1 MKRVKI
7 FLFILTVGIAVISC
21 KKDKD
26 NIPQISGKYEATYA
40 KVEVI
45 MGGSTVTKEYKTVDE
60 LKEKKLY
67 VVIEFKSDGKLYVDN
82 KLTGTW
88 VQNDNTITITE
99 TEENGTTKTIIG
111 KVEGDNKLTVSIN
124 KTEKQDG
131 QEMKIKIDYE
141 FTKM

>member
-131 QEMKIKIDYE
+131 QEMKIKINYE